1 MINIYKDYYID
12 ADDNNFVLRKK
23 ILSTRK
29 DTGEVRDKY
38 VPLGYFSSLDR
49 VYSFFIRE
57 VERETIMEDTTVTT
71 LVQFISAMNE
81 VIASL
86 TFNIKELED
95 LKYASKVFES
105 EEE

>member
-12 ADDNNFVLRKK
+12 ADENNFVLKKK
-23 ILSTRK
+23 ILSTKK

-49 VYSFFIRE
+49 AYAFFVRD
-57 VERETIMEDTTVTT
+57 VERDVIMDTTVTT

-95 LKYASKVFES
+95 LKCASKVLES